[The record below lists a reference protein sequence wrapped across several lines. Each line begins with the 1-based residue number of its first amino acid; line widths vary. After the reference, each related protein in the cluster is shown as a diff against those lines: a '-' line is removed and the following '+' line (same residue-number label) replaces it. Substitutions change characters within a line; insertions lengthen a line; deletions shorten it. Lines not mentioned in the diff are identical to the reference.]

1 MWENLKDRWITWRT
15 GKTKSQR
22 DYEAWYNS
30 TVNVRAKSVEEMFA
44 NFKYV
49 FRVNPN
55 KFLIWHFSVEPRDDL
70 RQYQYPQRALG
81 DSLLWTVQR
90 GDPNFWDNGF
100 VITDPTEEDLVY
112 LATNNSEDAL
122 MLALKYG

>member
-49 FRVNPN
+49 FCVDFD
-55 KFLIWHFSVEPRDDL
+55 KFLVQHMMVEPRDDMSE
-70 RQYQYPQRALG
+70 YHYPHRKLG
-81 DSLLWTVQR
+81 DNMLWTIQR
-90 GDPNFWDNGF
+90 GEQLQGEFY
-100 VITDPTEEDLVY
+100 ITDFGREDRVY
-112 LATNNSEDAL
+112 VATNNDQDAV
-122 MLALKYG
+122 MIALKYG